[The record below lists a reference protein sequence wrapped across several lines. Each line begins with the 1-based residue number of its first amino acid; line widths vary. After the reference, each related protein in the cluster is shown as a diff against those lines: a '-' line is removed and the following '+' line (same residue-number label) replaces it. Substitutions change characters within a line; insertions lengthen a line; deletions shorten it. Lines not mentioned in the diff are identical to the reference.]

1 MARTNQTDTR
11 PDSGDDVETLSQ
23 CGVCGSHVLAQI
35 DQANRICRCG
45 HCGYVFDN
53 PRPTLQAII
62 AFYSQTGKYDP
73 WLREKEDRDQ
83 LWKRRLKILKR
94 HRSSGSLLDIG
105 TGTGM
110 FLSIARE
117 SFTVLGTE
125 VSESAVRIA
134 KNKYGLDVK
143 QGQIEDI
150 HFDTRF
156 DVITLFHVL
165 EHVPNPLSTLR
176 RCRELLN
183 SDGILVVA
191 VPNDLVGSKAIVKRL
206 LALAGIGGF
215 KGRRYGL
222 GGIRLDGS
230 PTEVHLV
237 NFKPRRGFFLPNSPT
252 TEIHLSHFTPTVL
265 RRLVERSGLT
275 AVCEGLDPYTLTTG
289 IRKTADDVH
298 FAICSFILR
307 FSGLNLYDTILVVA
321 KPAEPA
327 PAGAHARR
335 PKARSPDAAGETT
348 PTAKWLGSNW
358 VLL

>member
-1 MARTNQTDTR
+1 VARANQTGAR
-11 PDSGDDVETLSQ
+11 PDGGEELETLSQ
-23 CGVCGSHVLAQI
+23 CSICGGRELAYI
-35 DQANRICRCG
+35 DKPNCICRCE

-53 PRPTLQAII
+53 PRPTLRAIV
-62 AFYSQTGKYDP
+62 AFYSQMGKYDS
-73 WLREKEDRDQ
+73 WLAEEGNRDQ

-94 HRSSGSLLDIG
+94 HRISGSLLDVG
-105 TGTGM
+105 TGTGQ

-143 QGQIEDI
+143 QGQVEDI

-230 PTEVHLV
+230 PTEVHLL
-237 NFKPRRGFFLPNSPT
+237 NFKPSRGFFLPNSPT

-275 AVCEGLDPYTLTTG
+275 AACEGLDPYTHATG

-298 FAICSFILR
+298 FAICSFLLR

-321 KPAEPA
+321 KAAESESTKPHVHQLGTENHG
-327 PAGAHARR
+327 PDG
-335 PKARSPDAAGETT
+335 KATR
-348 PTAKWLGSNW
+348 
-358 VLL
+358 

>member
-1 MARTNQTDTR
+1 MDAR
-11 PDSGDDVETLSQ
+11 PDNGEELEILSQ
-23 CGVCGSHVLAQI
+23 CSLCGSHTLVQI
-35 DQANRICRCG
+35 DQTNRMCRCG

-62 AFYSQTGKYDP
+62 AFYSQMGKYDS
-73 WLREKEDRDQ
+73 WLEEEGNRDQ
-83 LWKRRLKILKR
+83 LWRRRLKILQR
-94 HRSSGSLLDIG
+94 HRSSGSLLDVG
-105 TGTGM
+105 TGTGQ

-134 KNKYGLDVK
+134 KNRYGLDVK
-143 QGQIEDI
+143 QGQVEDI

-206 LALAGIGGF
+206 LALAGIGRF
-215 KGRRYGL
+215 RGRRYGL
-222 GGIRLDGS
+222 GGIHLNES
-230 PTEVHLV
+230 P
-237 NFKPRRGFFLPNSPT
+237 
-252 TEIHLSHFTPTVL
+252 TEIHLSHFTPSVL

-275 AVCEGLDPYTLTTG
+275 AVCEGLDPYTAATG
-289 IRKTADDVH
+289 IRKTANDVH

-321 KPAEPA
+321 KAAEPE
-327 PAGAHARR
+327 PTKTHVHQLGTKNHGADG
-335 PKARSPDAAGETT
+335 KTT
-348 PTAKWLGSNW
+348 R
-358 VLL
+358 

>member
-1 MARTNQTDTR
+1 MDAR
-11 PDSGDDVETLSQ
+11 PDNDEELETLSR
-23 CGVCGSHVLAQI
+23 CGLCGGSMITSI
-35 DQANRICRCG
+35 DPANRICRCEQ
-45 HCGYVFDN
+45 CGYVFDN
-53 PRPTLQAII
+53 PRPTLRAIV
-62 AFYSQTGKYDP
+62 AFYSQLGKYDS
-73 WLREKEDRDQ
+73 WLKEEECRS
-83 LWKRRLKILKR
+83 LHYRRRLKILKQ
-94 HRSSGSLLDIG
+94 HRSSGLLLDVG
-105 TGTGM
+105 TGTGQ

-143 QGQIEDI
+143 QGQVEDI

-165 EHVPNPLSTLR
+165 EHVPNPVSTLR

-183 SDGILVVA
+183 SDGILVAA

-230 PTEVHLV
+230 LTEVHLL
-237 NFKPRRGFFLPNSPT
+237 NFTPRRGFFLPNSPT

-275 AVCEGLDPYTLTTG
+275 AICGGLDPYTHATG

-321 KPAEPA
+321 KAAEPE
-327 PAGAHARR
+327 PTKTHVHQLGTKNHGADG
-335 PKARSPDAAGETT
+335 KTT
-348 PTAKWLGSNW
+348 R
-358 VLL
+358 

>member
-11 PDSGDDVETLSQ
+11 PDSTDDIETLSQ
-23 CGVCGSHVLAQI
+23 CGVCGSRTLVQI

-53 PRPTLQAII
+53 PRPTLRAIV
-62 AFYSQTGKYDP
+62 AFYSQLGKYDS
-73 WLREKEDRDQ
+73 WLKEEECRS
-83 LWKRRLKILKR
+83 LHYRRRLEILKR
-94 HRSSGSLLDIG
+94 HLSSGSLLDVG
-105 TGTGM
+105 TGTGQ

-125 VSESAVRIA
+125 VSQSAVRIA

-143 QGQIEDI
+143 QGQVEDI

-165 EHVPNPLSTLR
+165 EHVPDPLSTLR

-191 VPNDLVGSKAIVKRL
+191 VPNDLKGSKAIVKRL
-206 LALAGIGGF
+206 LAMAGIGGF

-230 PTEVHLV
+230 PTEVHLL

-275 AVCEGLDPYTLTTG
+275 AACEGLDPYTHATG

-307 FSGLNLYDTILVVA
+307 FSGLNLYDTILIVA
-321 KPAEPA
+321 KAAEPA
-327 PAGAHARR
+327 PRAQLRR
-335 PKARSPDAAGETT
+335 PPY
-348 PTAKWLGSNW
+348 LQ
-358 VLL
+358 